1 MPMEMNWLPSA
12 RRPVPERGTPVRK
25 FRNVVKY
32 AAATAVLALAVA
44 ACSSNSSTSAPS
56 AAATNGGCK
65 SASQVSSVA
74 ALPGYH
80 VCLLIPA
87 SSTANHP
94 DSVVYAAGKLW
105 IGWQNITAK
114 DGLDNKSSTIGE
126 YTTSGKLLK
135 SWSIGGPTAG
145 TGCHTDGMRY
155 NTATN
160 KLWVMC
166 DEDGNP
172 RLYLIDPTSGGP
184 TQITLPKT
192 PHGGGFDDIQFV
204 NGKAFIDASN
214 PTLNSAGKNVF
225 PALYTVTISG
235 TTAKITPVLKG
246 GATGTT
252 LNPPVTPITMPLTD
266 PDSMMI
272 DPQGDL
278 VLDSQGDMQLLFIHN
293 PGTASQTIKVL
304 SVGTPVDDTVWPTS
318 TKGCM
323 IISDNASGVYSVCS
337 DLWVTST
344 PLTSAPNDST
354 IISFVGELS
363 VGSGLITPII
373 VGMNNPH
380 GMAFIPQ

>member
-1 MPMEMNWLPSA
+1 MRTF
-12 RRPVPERGTPVRK
+12 RRLA
-25 FRNVVKY
+25 KY
-32 AAATAVLALAVA
+32 AAATAVLGLTVA
-44 ACSSNSSTSAPS
+44 ACSSGSSTSTTS
-56 AAATNGGCK
+56 SSSSNNGCK
-65 SASQVSSVA
+65 SASQVSSVS
-74 ALPGYH
+74 ALPGYR

-87 SSTANHP
+87 TSTANHP
-94 DSVVYAAGKLW
+94 DSVVYAGGKLW

-114 DGLDNKSSTIGE
+114 DGLDSKSSTVGE
-126 YTTSGKLLK
+126 YATNGTLLK
-135 SWSIGGPTAG
+135 SWSIGGPDAG
-145 TGCHTDGMRY
+145 TGCHTDGMRM
-155 NTATN
+155 NPATG

-166 DEDGNP
+166 NEDGNP
-172 RLYLIDPTSGGP
+172 RLYVIDPSSSTP

-192 PHGGGFDDIQFV
+192 PHGGGFDDIQFLS
-204 NGKAFIDASN
+204 GKAFIDASN

-235 TTAKITPVLKG
+235 TKASITPVLKG

-252 LNPPVTPITMPLTD
+252 LNPPITKITMPLTD

-293 PGTASQTIKVL
+293 PATSSQSIKVL

-318 TKGCM
+318 SKGCM
-323 IISDNASGVYSVCS
+323 IIADNASGVFSACS
-337 DLWVTST
+337 NVWVPGT
-344 PLTSAPNDST
+344 PLSSAPNDST
-354 IISFVGELS
+354 IISFVGTVNL
-363 VGSGLITPII
+363 GSGQITPII

>member
-1 MPMEMNWLPSA
+1 MRTFGKFARYAVVIAVLGLAVSACSGSSSSSTPSA
-12 RRPVPERGTPVRK
+12 
-25 FRNVVKY
+25 
-32 AAATAVLALAVA
+32 
-44 ACSSNSSTSAPS
+44 SNG
-56 AAATNGGCK
+56 NNGCK

-74 ALPGYH
+74 ALPGYK
-80 VCLLIPA
+80 VCLLIAA

-94 DSVVYAAGKLW
+94 DSVVYAGGKLW

-126 YTTSGKLLK
+126 YTTGGSLVK

-145 TGCHTDGMRY
+145 TGCHTDGMRM
-155 NTATN
+155 NPSTG

-166 DEDGNP
+166 NEDGNP
-172 RLYLIDPTSGGP
+172 RLYMIDPASSTP

-192 PHGGGFDDIQFV
+192 PHGGGFDDIQFL

-214 PTLNSAGKNVF
+214 PTLNSAGQNVF
-225 PALYTVTISG
+225 PALYTVTVSG
-235 TTAKITPVLKG
+235 TKASLTPVLKG

-252 LNPPVTPITMPLTD
+252 LNPPITKITMPLTD

-293 PGTASQTIKVL
+293 AGTSSQTVKVL

-318 TKGCM
+318 SKGCM
-323 IISDNASGVYSVCS
+323 IISDNASGVFSVCS
-337 DLWVTST
+337 DLWVTGS

-354 IISFVGELS
+354 IISFVGTVS

>member
-1 MPMEMNWLPSA
+1 M
-12 RRPVPERGTPVRK
+12 
-25 FRNVVKY
+25 Y
-32 AAATAVLALAVA
+32 AAAVA
-44 ACSSNSSTSAPS
+44 ALGLAISACSGSSSSSSNNAAST
-56 AAATNGGCK
+56 NNGCK
-65 SASQVSSVA
+65 SASQVSNVVG
-74 ALPGYH
+74 LPGYRI
-80 VCLLIPA
+80 CLLVSA

-94 DSVVYAAGKLW
+94 DSVVYSGGKLW

-114 DGLDNKSSTIGE
+114 DGLDNKSSTVGE
-126 YTTSGKLLK
+126 YTTAGKLIK
-135 SWSIGGPTAG
+135 TWTVGGPKPG
-145 TGCHTDGMRY
+145 TGCHTDGMRM
-155 NTATN
+155 NTATG

-166 DEDGNP
+166 NEDGNP
-172 RLYLIDPTSGGP
+172 RLYIIDPSTSTP

-214 PTLNSAGKNVF
+214 PTLNGAGKNVF

-235 TTAKITPVLKG
+235 TTAKITPILKG

-252 LNPPVTPITMPLTD
+252 LNPPITKITMPLTD

-272 DPQGDL
+272 DPSGDL

-293 PGTASQTIKVL
+293 PGTSSQTIKVL
-304 SVGTPVDDTVWPTS
+304 PVGTPVDDTVWPTS
-318 TKGCM
+318 SKGCM
-323 IISDNASGVYSVCS
+323 IIADNASSVYSVCS
-337 DLWVTST
+337 DFWVTNA

-354 IISFVGELS
+354 IISFVGTVN
-363 VGSGLITPII
+363 VGNGLITPII